1 MISLYDYTL
10 SGNCYKARL
19 LLHWLGLE
27 YTRIPV
33 DFHPG
38 REHRSAPFM
47 ASINPLGQ
55 LPVLRDGDFL
65 LPDAQAILVYLASQY
80 DTSDQWYPDDARTR
94 GNISLCLA
102 LGDDITRSASA
113 ARLHLAFDYPADLP
127 ACQQKAHA
135 AFRLLDDRLAEN
147 QHREQAWL
155 VGATPTIADIACFP
169 YAALAGEAG
178 IDLMAYPALRRWIDD
193 LRHWPGFI
201 AMPGILH
208 PSL

>member
-10 SGNCYKARL
+10 SGNCYKVRL

-38 REHRSAPFM
+38 REQRSARFK
-47 ASINPLGQ
+47 ASINPQGQ
-55 LPVLRDGDFL
+55 LPVLRDADLL
-65 LPDAQAILVYLASQY
+65 LPDSRAILIHLASQY
-80 DTSDQWYPDDARTR
+80 DPGGQWYPQDARAR
-94 GNISLCLA
+94 GSIGLWLA
-102 LGDDITRSASA
+102 LADDITHSASA
-113 ARLHLAFDYPADLP
+113 ARLHLAFGYPADLP
-127 ACQQKAHA
+127 ACQQLAHA
-135 AFRLLDDRLAEN
+135 AFRRLDDQLAEN

-169 YAALAGEAG
+169 YTALASEAG
-178 IDLMAYPALRRWIDD
+178 IDLIAYPALRRWIDD

-201 AMPGILH
+201 TMPGILH
-208 PSL
+208 PAP

>member
-10 SGNCYKARL
+10 SGNCYKVRL
-19 LLHWLGLE
+19 LLHWLGLD

-38 REHRSAPFM
+38 REHRSPAFM

-55 LPVLRDGDFL
+55 LPVLRDGDVL

-80 DTSDQWYPDDARTR
+80 DADGQWYPHDDRTR
-94 GNISLCLA
+94 GAINLWLA
-102 LGDDITRSASA
+102 LADGITRSASA
-113 ARLHLAFDYPADLP
+113 ARLHLSFGYSADLP
-127 ACQQKAHA
+127 ACQQQAHV
-135 AFRLLDDRLAEN
+135 AFRQLDDQLAEN

-155 VGATPTIADIACFP
+155 VAARPTIADIACFP
-169 YAALAGEAG
+169 YAALASEAG

-201 AMPGILH
+201 TMPGILH
-208 PSL
+208 PAP